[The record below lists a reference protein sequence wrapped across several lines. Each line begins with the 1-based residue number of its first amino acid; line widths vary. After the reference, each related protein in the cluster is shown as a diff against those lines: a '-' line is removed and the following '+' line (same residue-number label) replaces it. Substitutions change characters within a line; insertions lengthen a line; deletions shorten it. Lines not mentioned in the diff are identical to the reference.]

1 MCVGICVAGMEE
13 YVVIFFFFAYLNIC
27 GLRREKEI
35 AASIIT
41 I

>member
-13 YVVIFFFFAYLNIC
+13 YVVIFFFAYLNIC

>member
-13 YVVIFFFFAYLNIC
+13 YVVIFFAYLNIC
-27 GLRREKEI
+27 DLRREKEI